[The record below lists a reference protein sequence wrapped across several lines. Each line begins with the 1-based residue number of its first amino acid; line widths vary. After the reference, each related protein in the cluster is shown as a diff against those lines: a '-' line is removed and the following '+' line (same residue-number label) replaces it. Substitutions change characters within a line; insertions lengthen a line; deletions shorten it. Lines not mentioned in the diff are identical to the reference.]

1 MMKNGY
7 RNAARPA
14 LLVADRAA
22 VVFAAGK
29 LKSLGLSG
37 VVREQT
43 RRRQIAV
50 DACGLALG
58 LKRGHMVERQLAD
71 GDVLRLGGGG
81 LARVAAKDD
90 DVEQTVAHHKKTAV
104 AAVYLQWMMP
114 EEWRRES
121 VYRIM

>member
-22 VVFAAGK
+22 VVFSAGK

-43 RRRQIAV
+43 RRRHIAV
-50 DACGLALG
+50 DAGSLALG
-58 LKRGHMVERQLAD
+58 LKRGHMLERQPPDNGVAD
-71 GDVLRLGGGG
+71 R
-81 LARVAAKDD
+81 A
-90 DVEQTVAHHKKTAV
+90 T
-104 AAVYLQWMMP
+104 
-114 EEWRRES
+114 
-121 VYRIM
+121 